1 MNKKAWQGVI
11 ALAGVSAFAL
21 TACTGPSGGSGG
33 SSAAA
38 TGPIAYGTTD
48 KVTALDPAGS
58 YDNGSFMVMNQVYSF
73 LLNSKPGSADPVPDL
88 AESASFTSP
97 TEYTVKLKPGLK
109 WANGHTLDS
118 KDVKFSF
125 DRQIKINDPAG
136 PASLL
141 ANVAGVTAPDA
152 NTVVF
157 KLKLA
162 NDQTFAQILSS
173 PAAPIVDD
181 EVFPADK
188 LLDDDSIVKAK
199 AFYGQYTID
208 TYKKNELIS
217 FKAFPD
223 YKGVLGKP
231 ANDAATIKYYA
242 DPTNMKLDVQQG
254 NIDVA
259 NRSLSATDIDD
270 LKKDSKV
277 KVNVGPG
284 GEIRYITFNFDT
296 MPFGAK
302 AADANP
308 AKALAVRQA
317 IANLVDRQAIAD
329 QVYKGTYLPLYS
341 NVPSGFLGANESFKD
356 AYGDAGK
363 PSLDKAKKV
372 LTDAGVTSPVSLN
385 LQYNPDHYGKSSG
398 DEYAMI
404 KDQLEKS
411 GLFKVNLQ
419 STEWVTYSK
428 ASRADE
434 YPLFQFGWFPDFSDA
449 DNYLTPF
456 FPEGGF
462 LKNHYNNPKVNELI
476 NKQLTT
482 VDKTAARVHDQGCP
496 ECPREGHL
504 HASVAP
510 GRAGCHFRH
519 RCQGC
524 RQHPRCLLQV
534 PFGNCFQVRLHLCGS
549 DQPARRGA
557 LEAPRLCW
565 SVPHLAV
572 HGAGPWPRKHN
583 FRYQ

>member
-1 MNKKAWQGVI
+1 MALNKKALHGVI
-11 ALAGVSAFAL
+11 ALAGISAFAL
-21 TACTGPSGGSGG
+21 TACTGPSGGG
-33 SSAAA
+33 SSSAPAAG
-38 TGPIAYGTTD
+38 GPIAYGTTD
-48 KVTALDPAGS
+48 KVTSLDPAGS

-73 LLNSKPGSADPVPDL
+73 LLNSKPGSAEPVPDL

-97 TEYTVKLKPGLK
+97 SEYTVKLKSGLK

-125 DRQIKINDPAG
+125 DRQVAINDPAG

-141 ANVAGVTAPDA
+141 TNIQSVSAPDA
-152 NTVVF
+152 TTVVF
-157 KLKLA
+157 KLKNA
-162 NDQTFAQILSS
+162 NDQTFSQILSS

-188 LLDDDSIVKAK
+188 ILSDDEIIKAN

-208 TYKKNELIS
+208 SYKKNELVS
-217 FKAFPD
+217 FKAFAD

-242 DPTNMKLDVQQG
+242 SPTNLKLEIQQG
-254 NIDVA
+254 AIDVA
-259 NRSLSATDIDD
+259 FRSLSATDIDD
-270 LKKDSKV
+270 LRKDSKV
-277 KVNVGPG
+277 KVLTGPG

-296 MPFGAK
+296 MPFGTK
-302 AADANP
+302 ATDADP

-341 NVPSGFLGANESFKD
+341 NVPNGFMGANESFKD

-372 LTDAGVTSPVSLN
+372 LTDAGITEPVSLN
-385 LQYNPDHYGKSSG
+385 LQYNPDHYGGSSG
-398 DEYAMI
+398 DEYAMV
-404 KDQLEKS
+404 KEQLEKS

-462 LKNHYNNPKVNELI
+462 LKNHYNNATVNDLI
-476 NKQLTT
+476 AKQLTEADKT
-482 VDKTAARVHDQGCP
+482 KRESDIKDVQNALAKDISTLPLLQGAQVAVVGSGVNGVDKTLDP
-496 ECPREGHL
+496 
-504 HASVAP
+504 SFK
-510 GRAGCHFRH
+510 FRL
-519 RCQGC
+519 GT
-524 RQHPRCLLQV
+524 V
-534 PFGNCFQVRLHLCGS
+534 S
-549 DQPARRGA
+549 
-557 LEAPRLCW
+557 
-565 SVPHLAV
+565 
-572 HGAGPWPRKHN
+572 K
-583 FRYQ
+583 